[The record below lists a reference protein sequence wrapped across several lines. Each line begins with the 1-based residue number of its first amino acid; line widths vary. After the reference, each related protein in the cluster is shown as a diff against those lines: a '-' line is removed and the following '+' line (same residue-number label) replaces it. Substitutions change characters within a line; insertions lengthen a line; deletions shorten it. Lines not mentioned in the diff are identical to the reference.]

1 MWFTFKTGTFLVF
14 SGILHRKVN
23 KSHIFIVFSPF
34 FRSDLECTAH
44 LPSST
49 VLFVAVRADLTTRVG
64 VLNGI

>member
-1 MWFTFKTGTFLVF
+1 MWFTFKTGTFPVF
-14 SGILHRKVN
+14 FGILHRKLK
-23 KSHIFIVFSPF
+23 KSHIFNVFSPF